1 MIDPNECF
9 SKKMNAKILNL
20 IEFKKLITKNT
31 YILSISYFNK
41 LLLSFDYNK
50 FEKWQKQKRF
60 MFVKIVA

>member
-1 MIDPNECF
+1 MF
-9 SKKMNAKILNL
+9 FKKMNTKILNL
-20 IEFKKLITKNT
+20 IEFKKLITKNA

>member
-1 MIDPNECF
+1 
-9 SKKMNAKILNL
+9 MNAKILNL

-31 YILSISYFNK
+31 CILSISYFNK

-60 MFVKIVA
+60 MFVKIVV